1 MRVLLVL
8 LLSMTVARAEVG
20 ASFLG
25 LCNPTF
31 PCGRLIQ
38 TFNGHPIVTG
48 WLEGSFG
55 ERCKC
60 GDRILRQ
67 NKPKTIRVHLLNG
80 PCMRNSRCG
89 SHEYFYGLTPRIA
102 SKRIRRR
109 DPELLEKYRTIV
121 LRLKTRLD
129 QSRGG
134 LTCYVSPCLECD
146 LSNPARRVLF
156 RIASNLLPD
165 CVLVD
170 NPYNRECLQGKVCE
184 KHGDKPRTS
193 QPCIVDLDGKDG
205 KEVDFA
211 AYRRSNVRCDMVLYW
226 EPWMN
231 CIRPGEFVDPIARD
245 CKYPQAK
252 FTRIGKTIWN

>member
-8 LLSMTVARAEVG
+8 LLWMAVARAEVG

-25 LCNPTF
+25 LCNPSF
-31 PCGRLIQ
+31 PCGRIIQ
-38 TFNGHPIVTG
+38 TFKSRPIVTG

-55 ERCKC
+55 ESCKC

-80 PCMRNSRCG
+80 PCMRNKRCG
-89 SHEYFYGLTPRIA
+89 KHEYFYGLTPHRA
-102 SKRIRRR
+102 SRRLRRR
-109 DPELLEKYRTIV
+109 DPELIQRYTDIV
-121 LRLKTRLD
+121 LRFKQRLE

-156 RIASNLLPD
+156 RITSDLLPD

-170 NPYNRECLQGKVCE
+170 NPHSYRCLQGKTCE
-184 KHGDKPRTS
+184 QHGKTITIS
-193 QPCIVDLDGKDG
+193 KPCIADLDGIDG
-205 KEVDFA
+205 NEVDFA

-231 CIRPGEFVDPIARD
+231 CIRPGNFVDPVARD

-252 FTRIGKTIWN
+252 FTRLRRTIWN